1 MRSWRWLPCEVSH
14 RDTEN
19 TESLQLRSAQQKTD
33 MTTIANL
40 KRSIGLKQHYVGLCQ
55 NPEQIAGKIVLMR
68 KVLNTFAASFNAQD
82 RREVHVHFVP
92 GRVEFLGKHTDYAGG
107 HSIVMAVDRGFFAIS
122 ARNGTNAVRMAEC
135 DNDSGVFP
143 SAAFGVSPRLE
154 HAPGDWTNYPKTMV
168 QRIALNFARSAKLEG
183 VDIAF
188 GCDLPVGGGMSG
200 SSALMIMTYLA
211 LAGANHLQDSKKYQ
225 RNIRDGLDLA
235 TYLAC
240 CENGQTFRELT
251 GHKGVGTFG
260 GSEDHTEILNGKRG
274 MLSVFQFCPTVHKA
288 DLAWR
293 DNCALAICYSG
304 VRAEKTR
311 AAMADY
317 NQASERARLVVAAYN
332 RQYTTNDSL
341 MREIIDENPA
351 RGLPHLL
358 DRVAFATRKS
368 LTEDDLPGR
377 FRQFY
382 VEDREI
388 IPKTAAAWIRADCCS
403 LGRLVDLSHRNSKK
417 YLRNIVPEIHFLQR
431 SARRLGALASS
442 GFGAGFGGSVYALM
456 QKDGAADFLRQWKET
471 YTGKFPQPAAES
483 EFLLTTPAG
492 CAQEMFVDGMVHP

>member
-1 MRSWRWLPCEVSH
+1 MIP
-14 RDTEN
+14 
-19 TESLQLRSAQQKTD
+19 
-33 MTTIANL
+33 MTTLGKIKEAINDT
-40 KRSIGLKQHYVGLCQ
+40 QHYVGLCQ
-55 NPEQIAGKIVLMR
+55 SREQIAGKRALMR
-68 KVLNTFAASFNAQD
+68 KVLNTFAANFSAQD
-82 RREVHVHFVP
+82 RREVYVHFVP

-122 ARNGTNAVRMAEC
+122 ARNGTDTVRMAEC
-135 DNDSGVFP
+135 DNDAGVFP
-143 SAAFGVSPRLE
+143 SADFEVSPRLK

-200 SSALMIMTYLA
+200 SSALMIMTFFA
-211 LAGANHLQDSKKYQ
+211 LTKPNRLEASKKYQ
-225 RNIRDGLDLA
+225 RNIKDGLDLA
-235 TYLAC
+235 MYLAC

-274 MLSVFQFCPTVHKA
+274 TLSVFQFCPTIHKA

-311 AAMADY
+311 AVMADY
-317 NQASERARLVVAAYN
+317 NRASERARSVVEAYN
-332 RQYTTNDSL
+332 RQFKTDYGL

-358 DRVAFATRKS
+358 DRIAFATRES
-368 LTEDDLPGR
+368 TTADDLPGR

-388 IPKTAAAWIRADCCS
+388 IPKAAAAWIRADCCS

-417 YLRNIVPEIHFLQR
+417 YLWNIVPEIDFLQR

-442 GFGAGFGGSVYALM
+442 GFGAGFGGSVYALV
-456 QKDGAADFLRQWKET
+456 QKDEAADFLRQWTET
-471 YTGKFPQPAAES
+471 YTEKFPQPAAES